1 MNDVFAL
8 KYRPKKIAD
17 MIGQEQAVRF
27 LTNTINGAAAGRQP
41 HHAYIFAGKFGCGK
55 TSAARIFAASM
66 NNPKGVSLEP
76 DMDNPLVQSIFRGE
90 HIDTQ
95 EFDAGALGKVDE
107 IRSIREN
114 IRFSPLESRYRFVI
128 LDESHRLTEA
138 AADAALKMI
147 EEPPPD
153 TIFVLA
159 TTDPERLKST
169 IHSRCQTVRFNS
181 VSWDCIYRNLK
192 SIAEQE
198 KINIDEAALRMAA
211 KRSKGSVRNSLQ
223 NLWMLKTFAG
233 SEAIT
238 GDVAA
243 KALASVE
250 EGRYFDLVD
259 SILKSDTSEAMR
271 SIDLMLGDGREVG
284 DVLDGL
290 VDHLRNLLIIT
301 SCSSTAGLICITED
315 EKKRFANQVSR
326 FPQGTKGVA
335 LVAQMIDL
343 LADVRKAV
351 YLNMNP
357 QTMLESFA
365 VKAVIYSAGLKRAE
379 A

>member
-17 MIGQEQAVRF
+17 LIGQEQALRV
-27 LTNTINGAAAGRQP
+27 LTNTINDAINKRP
-41 HHAYIFAGKFGCGK
+41 VHHAYIFAGKFGCGK

-66 NNPKGVSLEP
+66 NNPGGPSLEP
-76 DMDNPLVQSIFRGE
+76 DLNDRMVQAIYNGT
-90 HIDTQ
+90 HIDVK
-95 EFDAGALGKVDE
+95 EFDAGAIGKVDE

-114 IRFSPLESRYRFVI
+114 IRFAPMEGRYRFVI
-128 LDESHRLTEA
+128 LDEAHRLTEA

-153 TIFVLA
+153 TIFILA
-159 TTDPERLKST
+159 TTDPEKLKPT
-169 IHSRCQTVRFNS
+169 IHSRCQCVRFNS

-192 SIAEQE
+192 AIAESE
-198 KINIDEAALRMAA
+198 KIDIDEPALRIAA

-223 NLWMLKTFAG
+223 NLWMVKTYAG
-233 SEAIT
+233 QAKVTSELAT
-238 GDVAA
+238 T
-243 KALASVE
+243 ALAAVDES
-250 EGRYFDLVD
+250 RFFDLVD
-259 SILKSDTSEAMR
+259 SILKPDASEAMR

-301 SCSSTAGLICITED
+301 TCSSTSGLIFLTED
-315 EKKRFANQVSR
+315 EKKRYTNQISK
-326 FPQGTKGVA
+326 FPPGTKATA
-335 LVAQMIDL
+335 LVAQMIDM

-357 QTMLESFA
+357 QTMLESF
-365 VKAVIYSAGLKRAE
+365 VIKTIIFSASLKRAE
-379 A
+379 S